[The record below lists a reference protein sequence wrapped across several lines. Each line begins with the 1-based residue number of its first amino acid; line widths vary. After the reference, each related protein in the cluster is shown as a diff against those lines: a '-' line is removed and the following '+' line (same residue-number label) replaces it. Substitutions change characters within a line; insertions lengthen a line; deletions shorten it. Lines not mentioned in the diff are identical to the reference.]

1 MIPKY
6 CAKCGDEMV
15 NVLEECYIL
24 SDDGR
29 FNMFT
34 GKSEKRKW
42 YLSYMVCPKKRWW
55 NSHTKHELGLTNRSV
70 L

>member
-42 YLSYMVCPKKRWW
+42 YLSYMVWIG
-55 NSHTKHELGLTNRSV
+55 NI
-70 L
+70 